1 MIYEINLPW
10 DEKISIEV
18 LKNAEK
24 SKLGKYILNQFQL
37 LNIKSKNLDPNFRVK
52 GFKTLFQYS
61 IIPVF
66 HSVFCL
72 LLLPTLDTL
81 VHFRPF
87 LIISMNLSKR

>member
-18 LKNAEK
+18 LKNAER

-61 IIPVF
+61 IIPSF
-66 HSVFCL
+66 QLDHSELYSL
-72 LLLPTLDTL
+72 LI
-81 VHFRPF
+81 R
-87 LIISMNLSKR
+87 